1 MKLAKLGLLIAYPA
15 FALTFRGPRDRFWD
29 RMTAT
34 GAILGTLA
42 MVVDPSLRRP
52 RVRPRDVVLGL
63 GIAAGLYGVFQI
75 GDRVARRILPSGDAN
90 IADIYE
96 LRSLRPWGE
105 LALRLAAVIGP
116 AEELFWRG
124 LLQRSIGRRYG
135 AAPATLVA
143 TVAYGGAHLVTGNP
157 ALIGAATVA
166 GLYWSLLAS
175 FGTPIAALIIS
186 HAVWDIYIFLVAPT
200 AGQRERKN
208 RAGALVDFH
217 DLSAP
222 TGKRLSG
229 S

>member
-1 MKLAKLGLLIAYPA
+1 LKLAKLGLLIAYPA

-29 RMTAT
+29 RMTGT

-42 MVVDPSLRRP
+42 IAGERSLRGP
-52 RVRPRDVVLGL
+52 RLRPRDVVLGL
-63 GIAAGLYGVFQI
+63 GIAAGLYGIFQI

-96 LRSLRPWGE
+96 LRSLRPKGE
-105 LALRLAAVIGP
+105 LAVRLAAVIGP

-124 LLQRSIGRRYG
+124 LLQRSIRRHYG
-135 AAPATLVA
+135 TAPATLAA

-157 ALIGAATVA
+157 ALIGAAIVA

-175 FGTPIAALIIS
+175 LGTPIAALIVS
-186 HAVWDIYIFLVAPT
+186 HAVWDVYIFLMAPT
-200 AGQRERKN
+200 DGQGNEEPRRHVG
-208 RAGALVDFH
+208 RPRR
-217 DLSAP
+217 LSAS
-222 TGKRLSG
+222 TGTRPSG